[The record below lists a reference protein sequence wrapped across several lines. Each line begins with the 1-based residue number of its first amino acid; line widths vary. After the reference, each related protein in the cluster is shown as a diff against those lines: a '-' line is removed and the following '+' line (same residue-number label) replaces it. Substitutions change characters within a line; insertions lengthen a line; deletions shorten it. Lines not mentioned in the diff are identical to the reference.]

1 MTHRESGS
9 GETGVRKRRN
19 TAGRRQ
25 RLPEA
30 AKRGAEAA
38 NPGRK
43 GGRGYRRRRNRD
55 GRRGKRAGVG
65 RRVGV
70 EPAGGAQAGGWE
82 GGAMRG

>member
-25 RLPEA
+25 RLPET
-30 AKRGAEAA
+30 AKQGWETGKAGRRGPA
-38 NPGRK
+38 
-43 GGRGYRRRRNRD
+43 GGRGT
-55 GRRGKRAGVG
+55 GGK
-65 RRVGV
+65 
-70 EPAGGAQAGGWE
+70 AGGWE